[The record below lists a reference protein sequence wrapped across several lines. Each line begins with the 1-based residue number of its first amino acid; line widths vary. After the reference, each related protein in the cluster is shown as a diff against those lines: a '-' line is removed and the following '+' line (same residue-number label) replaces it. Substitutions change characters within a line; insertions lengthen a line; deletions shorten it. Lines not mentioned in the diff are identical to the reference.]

1 MSAPHHG
8 WSEKRFENVIGMML
22 RVGVILAA
30 AIVLLGGV
38 LYLQQYG
45 AVEPDYR
52 LFRGEASDLRSMHA
66 IFGDAALGHSRGL
79 IQLGLLLLI
88 ATPVARVAFSVAA
101 YIVERDWIYAA
112 ITLFVLGI
120 LLYSLTSA

>member
-52 LFRGEASDLRSMHA
+52 L
-66 IFGDAALGHSRGL
+66 ISR
-79 IQLGLLLLI
+79 QRP
-88 ATPVARVAFSVAA
+88 ATCGPCMRFSAMP
-101 YIVERDWIYAA
+101 
-112 ITLFVLGI
+112 L
-120 LLYSLTSA
+120 